1 MSATF
6 KIEIA
11 GENSLILYFDQPVND
26 EVAAKVQQAQWL
38 IRQEMSNDIIDLI
51 PSYDSILVMFNLH
64 NIDHH
69 QITNKLQKLLIN
81 SPIINNNQGAL
92 IELPVYYSSESG
104 PDLAAIAKSK
114 DLTIE
119 QIITLHQQQEYNVY
133 AIGFAPGFA
142 YLGEVNQRIAMP
154 RLSTPRIK
162 VPKGAVG
169 IADRQTAVY
178 PSTSPGGWNIIG
190 LCPIEIFNANKA
202 PTMPVQVGD
211 RVKFKAISK
220 DEFFALGG
228 VLGATYD

>member
-1 MSATF
+1 MSAVF

-11 GENSLILYFDQPVND
+11 GENSLILYFDKPVND
-26 EVAAKVQQAQWL
+26 EVSAKVQQVQWL

-51 PSYDSILVMFNLH
+51 PSYTSILVVFNLYK
-64 NIDHH
+64 IDHQ
-69 QITNKLQKLLIN
+69 QITKKLQKLLIN
-81 SPIINNNQGAL
+81 LPVINNIQGAL
-92 IELPVYYSSESG
+92 IELPVYYASESG
-104 PDLAAIAKSK
+104 PDLAAIAQYK

-119 QIITLHQQQEYNVY
+119 QIITLHQQQEYHVY

-142 YLGEVNQRIAMP
+142 YLGEIDERIAMP
-154 RLSTPRIK
+154 RLSTPRMK
-162 VPKGAVG
+162 VPKGAVA

-190 LCPIEIFNANKA
+190 LCPTEMFNANKT
-202 PTMPVQVGD
+202 PVMPVQVGD

-228 VLGATYD
+228 VLGAAYD